1 MSENIQDPTGEY
13 QRHERKLRGSRKG
26 KIVSG
31 TVNVTLGLLGV
42 LFGLA
47 ALGYLLWTHVTDWFS
62 YVMMACLLAYCAFM
76 TSSGWQRIQW
86 GRRAVTQQEV
96 QQAKQQ
102 HRQSLQEAAQGNLPE
117 TYSKSSRYIYLG
129 CTLLFGALAAVTWYA
144 YFAHYAGDALGY
156 AIGHTIA
163 MAFALLGFL
172 ASLMGK
178 AHQRESAA
186 ELRRILQAGE
196 FAANS
201 GEQSQGK

>member
-1 MSENIQDPTGEY
+1 MSETIQDPTGEY
-13 QRHERKLRGSRKG
+13 QRHERKLGWSRKG

-31 TVNVTLGLLGV
+31 TVNVTLGLFGV
-42 LFGLA
+42 LFSLA

-62 YVMMACLLAYCAFM
+62 YMMVVCLLTYCAF
-76 TSSGWQRIQW
+76 TASSGWQRIQR
-86 GRRAVTQQEV
+86 GRRVVTQQEV
-96 QQAKQQ
+96 QRAKQQ
-102 HRQSLQEAAQGNLPE
+102 HRRALQEAVQGKLPE

-129 CTLLFGALAAVTWYA
+129 CTILFGVLAAVTWYA
-144 YFAHYAGDALGY
+144 YFAHHNGDAWGY

-163 MAFALLGFL
+163 MAFALLGFF

-196 FAANS
+196 FTGGRND
-201 GEQSQGK
+201 GD